1 MHPYGHHGIQTSH
14 LHNAMVLLSENP
26 QHGHSPAG
34 ILEVPFDLGIKVEE
48 CGMEAPVQLRP
59 RCPGHLF
66 LYSSWCAGHTS
77 PVLIQLH
84 FGSRNFAQW
93 FFPWKALGQLCLSLA
108 VHPNISPSG
117 DCFLILQR
125 SGPGDLPICHWAWTH

>member
-1 MHPYGHHGIQTSH
+1 
-14 LHNAMVLLSENP
+14 MVLLSENP

-48 CGMEAPVQLRP
+48 CGIEAPVRLRL

-93 FFPWKALGQLCLSLA
+93 FFPWKALGQLCLSFSCSSKHQSFRGLF
-108 VHPNISPSG
+108 SDPSKVG
-117 DCFLILQR
+117 T
-125 SGPGDLPICHWAWTH
+125 W